1 MECDGMFSGE
11 LLQIYNGTGSTIAYN
26 GTNYPHGSYVPLG
39 KKTAYSVAY
48 CKLWSSDTGRSM
60 TGENKGTLIGIF
72 PKITV
77 KLGRMSEGDT
87 SAIINLTMQ
96 ARADVKYYDVG
107 MKSVVTESFYFG
119 DVSAEIEKQ
128 SSMYHKGMSFSII
141 ANKKR

>member
-1 MECDGMFSGE
+1 MSVYSGE
-11 LLQIYNGTGSTIAYN
+11 LLQIYNGTGSTIVYN
-26 GTNYPHGSYVPLG
+26 GKSYANGSYVTLG
-39 KKTAYSVAY
+39 QKAAYKVQY

-77 KLGRMSEGDT
+77 RVGRMSEGDM
-87 SAIINLTMQ
+87 SAIINLTNQ

-107 MKSVVTESFYFG
+107 AKALTTASFYFG
-119 DVSAEIEKQ
+119 DVSAELERK
-128 SSMYHKGMSFSII
+128 STMYHKATEFSII

>member
-1 MECDGMFSGE
+1 MGVYSGE
-11 LLQIYNGTGSTIAYN
+11 LLLIENGTGSTIAYN
-26 GTNYPHGSYVPLG
+26 GSNYAHGSYVPLG
-39 KKTAYSVAY
+39 KKTAYKVAY

-77 KLGRMSEGDT
+77 SLGRMSEEDT

-107 MKSVVTESFYFG
+107 KKALVTASFYFG

-128 SSMYHKGMSFSII
+128 SSMYHKSTSFSII